1 MRGVDIAAG
10 AAAIAFVTSVCTPT
24 LAYASDFG
32 VELNDTYRVMSDGEW
47 AKRNAGPFGVGG
59 AQSFYDQQTVI
70 ETWTVTTDCIS
81 PIECSGEVRSDRG
94 YTATIRLN
102 GDFWVVDHDVPNWL
116 PCPNGTFAPGHQK
129 FILWG
134 FDPVRNE
141 RLRRT
146 TDFFAGRNITKSAS
160 GACGRN
166 QPVVVEM
173 PVKMQK
179 I

>member
-10 AAAIAFVTSVCTPT
+10 AAAIALVASVCSATP
-24 LAYASDFG
+24 AYASNFG
-32 VELNDTYRVMSDGEW
+32 VELNGTYRVMSDGEW

-59 AQSFYDQQTVI
+59 AESFYDQQTVI
-70 ETWTVTTDCIS
+70 ETWTVTTECIS
-81 PIECSGEVRSDRG
+81 PIECYGEVRSDRG
-94 YTATIRLN
+94 YTATIRL
-102 GDFWVVDHDVPNWL
+102 DDYWLVDHDVPNWL

-129 FILWG
+129 FMLWG
-134 FDPVRNE
+134 FNPARNE
-141 RLRRT
+141 RRPT
-146 TDFFAGRNITKSAS
+146 ITDFLVGRNITKGAS